1 MQMSVPANPPTVH
14 YVLKVSSQLHA
25 NVRSSSATIRH
36 AAAKKTQ
43 ISGFS
48 SFLTWVVKSTACVF
62 ITSHRT
68 DRFAF
73 RQNQR
78 RKHVDSWAVA
88 VHKQRLEAPGVT
100 LRQAENVRR
109 RASMERHL
117 AGQSGNPASCEGK
130 RRRGLWVCGGLLH
143 VPVKYHPRRSH
154 KKRKKKSQ
162 LETEVIAY
170 ILAGWL
176 FMYSTCHEF

>member
-48 SFLTWVVKSTACVF
+48 SFLTRVVKSTGCVF
-62 ITSHRT
+62 ITSHHT

-73 RQNQR
+73 RKNQW

-100 LRQAENVRR
+100 LRQAENVRPWNATWQDKVETQL
-109 RASMERHL
+109 RARGKDG
-117 AGQSGNPASCEGK
+117 ADSGFVEGSSTFLSNII
-130 RRRGLWVCGGLLH
+130 RGALT
-143 VPVKYHPRRSH
+143 
-154 KKRKKKSQ
+154 KKEKSQ

-170 ILAGWL
+170 ILAG
-176 FMYSTCHEF
+176 